1 MKYEL
6 VAGFETH
13 VELQTNTKILSLV
26 GMLSLK
32 LTLKRKPLLKKL

>member
-13 VELQTNTKILSLV
+13 VELATNKGSGICYPRRTCN
-26 GMLSLK
+26 
-32 LTLKRKPLLKKL
+32 